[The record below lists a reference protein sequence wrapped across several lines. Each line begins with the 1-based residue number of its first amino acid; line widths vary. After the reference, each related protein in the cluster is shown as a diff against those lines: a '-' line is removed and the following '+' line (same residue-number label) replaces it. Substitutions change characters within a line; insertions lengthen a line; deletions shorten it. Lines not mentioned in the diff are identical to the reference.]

1 MVHLLFAVIGST
13 REGLSL
19 KDGVTYYAT
28 VRACNMAGLC
38 TTASSNGA
46 TMDGSPPIP
55 GTVLDGIEGANVQFQ
70 ASL

>member
-1 MVHLLFAVIGST
+1 
-13 REGLSL
+13 
-19 KDGVTYYAT
+19 
-28 VRACNMAGLC
+28 MAGLC